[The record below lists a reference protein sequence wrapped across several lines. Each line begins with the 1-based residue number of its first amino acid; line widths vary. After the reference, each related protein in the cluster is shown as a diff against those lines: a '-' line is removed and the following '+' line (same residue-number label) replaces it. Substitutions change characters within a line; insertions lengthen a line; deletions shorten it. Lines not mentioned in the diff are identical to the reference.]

1 MRTENIK
8 KQEIKSERKKN
19 YCKLEKE
26 KKDEVKKLLNTS
38 LPEDFNL
45 KDLFWSTKSLQ
56 ELIYKKYEIN
66 LPYSTVRDYLKSW
79 FNLNSYSKGNKINN
93 ILSDNNIEILSDLKE
108 KDVVVFLVN
117 IKNASV
123 IELISRHNQINLI
136 LYNNNIEK
144 IEKFKRTLSLF
155 KNKTVYLLFNHSK
168 LETKKFIDLLKIKI
182 RIKIYY
188 IKSKYEQPN
197 IFDFLCKMND
207 SENIKNKIEFIELK
221 KEVTK
226 RNTSNSL
233 KRETFKDNKLNEEDF
248 SEEEFGEEEFGEEEF
263 GEVID
268 ETSFIDLNNIK
279 INIDTPI
286 SNLFKE
292 LDDQNKL

>member
-8 KQEIKSERKKN
+8 NQKVIRGRKKN
-19 YCKLEKE
+19 SGILKKE
-26 KKDEVKKLLNTS
+26 IQDEIKNLLNIT

-45 KDLFWSTKSLQ
+45 KDFFWSAKSVK
-56 ELIYKKYEIN
+56 ELIYNKYKIN
-66 LPYSTVRDYLKSW
+66 LPSSTVRDYLKSW
-79 FNLNSYSKGNKINN
+79 FNLDSSSKGNKINN
-93 ILSDNNIEILSDLKE
+93 ILSDNNVEILSILKE
-108 KDVVVFLVN
+108 DDVVVFLVN
-117 IKNASV
+117 IKSNSI
-123 IELISRHNQINLI
+123 IELISIHNQINLI
-136 LYNNNIEK
+136 LYNNYKEK
-144 IEKFKRTLSLF
+144 MKKFRRTLSLF

-188 IKSKYEQPN
+188 IKNKYEQPN
-197 IFDFLCKMND
+197 IFDFLCKMDD

-233 KRETFKDNKLNEEDF
+233 KRETLKDNKLNEED
-248 SEEEFGEEEFGEEEF
+248 F

>member
-1 MRTENIK
+1 M
-8 KQEIKSERKKN
+8 
-19 YCKLEKE
+19 
-26 KKDEVKKLLNTS
+26 
-38 LPEDFNL
+38 
-45 KDLFWSTKSLQ
+45 
-56 ELIYKKYEIN
+56 
-66 LPYSTVRDYLKSW
+66 
-79 FNLNSYSKGNKINN
+79 
-93 ILSDNNIEILSDLKE
+93 
-108 KDVVVFLVN
+108 
-117 IKNASV
+117 
-123 IELISRHNQINLI
+123 I

-248 SEEEFGEEEFGEEEF
+248 SEEEFGE
-263 GEVID
+263 VID